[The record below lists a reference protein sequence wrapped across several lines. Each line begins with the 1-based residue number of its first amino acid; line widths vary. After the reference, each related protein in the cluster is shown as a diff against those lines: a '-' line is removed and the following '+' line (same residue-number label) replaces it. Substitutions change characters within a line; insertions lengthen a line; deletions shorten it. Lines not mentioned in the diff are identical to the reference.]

1 MEKNEKLSAF
11 VSKLNRLTK
20 EGQIKW
26 KRQRPPNSLLESRDS
41 EGRITYFFGAE
52 YMGKNI
58 GVYEEKYR
66 AYIEDTD
73 SYSWEGRPVLGF
85 FGEKWELE
93 YEKTHIMGMWDLI
106 DTIQYQLAEVEEF
119 LDKILSKKS

>member
-1 MEKNEKLSAF
+1 MEKKEKLSAF

-26 KRQRPPNSLLESRDS
+26 KRQRPPHSLVESRDS

-52 YMGKNI
+52 CMGKNI
-58 GVYEEKYR
+58 GVYEDKFR
-66 AYIEDTD
+66 AYHEDTD

-85 FGEKWELE
+85 FNEKWELE
-93 YEKTHIMGMWDLI
+93 YEKFQIIGMWDLI

-119 LDKILSKKS
+119 LDKILSNES